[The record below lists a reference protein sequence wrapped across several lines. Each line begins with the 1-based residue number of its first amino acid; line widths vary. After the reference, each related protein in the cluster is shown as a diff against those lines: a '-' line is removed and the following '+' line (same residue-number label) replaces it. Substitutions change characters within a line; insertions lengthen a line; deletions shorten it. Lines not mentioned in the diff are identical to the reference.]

1 GQVSEDEIKSRVEQE
16 SFPAPIYS
24 ANVLRDVFEDAKRLF
39 LDYML
44 EVDYAHALMLAEQ
57 GIITPDEARSLF
69 AALDGLDR
77 DSLRA
82 SRYDGTCEDLFFYIE
97 RLITAA

>member
-1 GQVSEDEIKSRVEQE
+1 MTKTTVQVSEDEIKRRAAQE
-16 SFPAPIYS
+16 SFPAATYS
-24 ANVLRDVFEDAKRLF
+24 ANVLTDVFEDAKRLF

-57 GIITPDEARSLF
+57 GIITPDEAHSIF

-77 DSLRA
+77 DNLRA
-82 SRYDGTCEDLFFYIE
+82 SHYDGTCEDLFF
-97 RLITAA
+97 

>member
-1 GQVSEDEIKSRVEQE
+1 MSKTNVQVTEDEIRRRAEQE
-16 SFPAPIYS
+16 SFPAPSYTAS
-24 ANVLRDVFEDAKRLF
+24 VLADVFEDAKRLF

-57 GIITPDEARSLF
+57 GIITPDEAHSIF

-77 DSLRA
+77 DTLRTT
-82 SRYDGTCEDLFFYIE
+82 SYDGSCEDLFS
-97 RLITAA
+97 LSNG